1 MLKTCQGLE
10 IKNSISESRA
20 NEWDVWY
27 YKTEEGKYTIKLY
40 NDKISALEIIL
51 YDLKGKQVKSEKS
64 RINEGENALSL
75 DLSAFLKGH
84 YILNI
89 KSTEREKSFKLL
101 LD

>member
-27 YKTEEGKYTIKLY
+27 YKTEEGKYCIKLY
-40 NDKISALEIIL
+40 NDKISVIEISIYKL
-51 YDLKGKQVKSEKS
+51 NGKQIKSEKS
-64 RINEGENALSL
+64 WINEGENSLPL
-75 DLSAFLKGH
+75 DLTGIPKGH